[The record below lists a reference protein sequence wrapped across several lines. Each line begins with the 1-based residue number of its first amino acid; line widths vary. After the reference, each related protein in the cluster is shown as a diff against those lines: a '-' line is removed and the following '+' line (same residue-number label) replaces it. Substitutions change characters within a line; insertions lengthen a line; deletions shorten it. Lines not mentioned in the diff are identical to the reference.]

1 MKNTVL
7 KKAAIAVA
15 AGAVA
20 LGLAAGPASAD
31 GHAKLDKRSFKVVGT
46 WSFLDHWQE
55 REGPFWRERLP
66 KLSGGMLTSNA
77 KSQTELGLSGFEIM
91 RLLKLGVF
99 DAVHGV
105 TTYVAQDSPM
115 IEGADLAG
123 VIQDLGNYRKANEA
137 YRSILERE
145 FAEKYDAKLLMIYAW
160 PSQQL
165 FCNLGDKSIKKYSLD
180 KLKGKKI
187 RTYSTT
193 LGDFIEGVGGS
204 AVTIAFAEVV
214 PALQKG
220 VADCGL
226 TGTLPAYNAKWWQV
240 VTHNIRIRLGYASSF
255 LAMNMKVWNSLNKD
269 TQDFF
274 VKHLKTLEEEMWVA
288 TRANDDAGMNC
299 NASGPCDR
307 GEPGGMVPIEPTAAD
322 KAKLKDVVE
331 NFVLKRWAKR
341 CGTQQ
346 CVNEWNATIGK
357 ISGMKASL

>member
-1 MKNTVL
+1 MKKFGTIKLV
-7 KKAAIAVA
+7 AAVVMAGAIAFGLTA
-15 AGAVA
+15 A
-20 LGLAAGPASAD
+20 PASAEM
-31 GHAKLDKRSFKVVGT
+31 KKREFKVVGT
-46 WSFLDHWQE
+46 WGFLDHWKE
-55 REGPFWRERLP
+55 REGPFWKERLP
-66 KLSGGMLTSNA
+66 KVSGGQLTANA

-105 TTYVAQDSPM
+105 TTYVAQDSPA

-123 VIQDLGNYRKANEA
+123 VIQDLPTYRKANEA
-137 YRSILERE
+137 YRSILARE
-145 FAEKYDAKLLMIYAW
+145 FEQKYGAKLLMIYAW

-165 FCNLGDKSIKKYSLD
+165 WCNLGDKSIKTYGLD
-180 KLKGKKI
+180 QLKGKKI

-255 LAMNMKVWNSLNKD
+255 LAMNLKVWNSLEPE
-269 TQDFF
+269 TQALFQ
-274 VKHLKTLEEEMWVA
+274 KELKSLEEEMWVA
-288 TRANDDAGMNC
+288 TAKNDQRGMDC
-299 NASGPCDR
+299 NASGPCD
-307 GEPGGMVPIEPTAAD
+307 GPTGGMVPIEPTAAD
-322 KAKLKDVVE
+322 KAMLKDVVE

-341 CGTQQ
+341 CGTQK
-346 CVNEWNATIGK
+346 CIDEWNATIGR
-357 ISGMKASL
+357 ISGMKATM

>member
-1 MKNTVL
+1 MRFKSKLVL
-7 KKAAIAVA
+7 GALM
-15 AGAVA
+15 GAVA
-20 LGLAAGPASAD
+20 FAAQPAVAEMQ
-31 GHAKLDKRSFKVVGT
+31 KKEFKVVGT
-46 WSFLDHWQE
+46 WSFLDHWKE
-55 REGPFWRERLP
+55 REGPFWKERLP
-66 KLSGGMLTSNA
+66 KLSGGKLTANA

-91 RLLKLGVF
+91 RLLKLGVY

-105 TTYVAQDSPM
+105 TTYVAQDSPA

-123 VIQDLGNYRKANEA
+123 VIQDLGLYRKANEA
-137 YRSILERE
+137 YRDILSRE
-145 FAEKYDAKLLMIYAW
+145 FEEKYGAKLLMIYAW

-165 FCNLGDKSIKKYSLD
+165 WCNLGDKSIKSYGLD
-180 KLKGKKI
+180 QLKGKKI

-255 LAMNMKVWNSLNKD
+255 LAMNKKTWDGLDAD
-269 TQDFF
+269 TKALFNAE
-274 VKHLKTLEEEMWVA
+274 LPRLEEEMWVA
-288 TRANDDAGMNC
+288 TAKNDQRGMDC
-299 NASGPCDR
+299 NASGPCD
-307 GEPGGMVPIEPTAAD
+307 GPTGGMVPIEPTD
-322 KAKLKDVVE
+322 KDKEILKGVVE

-341 CGTQQ
+341 CGTQK
-346 CVNEWNATIGK
+346 CVDEWNATIGK
-357 ISGMKASL
+357 ISGMKASM